1 MNRESVWE
9 DHLRLAVSYLILG
22 QELEIKPQMHA
33 IIESKFQQHFNA
45 AEIIAKESESN
56 INVLRYHPLR
66 SAPTI

>member
-22 QELEIKPQMHA
+22 KELEIKPQMQA

-45 AEIIAKESESN
+45 AEIIAKESQPN
-56 INVLRYHPLR
+56 IHALNTLQLR
-66 SAPTI
+66 SLI